1 MGSSLETEN
10 SIGRFVI
17 SMLGNVRTAS
27 PMNINLRF
35 HYEQGDST
43 IQNGGEKNRIYSPW
57 RNVRFG
63 RFPTQSIHSAM
74 VID

>member
-43 IQNGGEKNRIYSPW
+43 IQNGGEKNRIYSP
-57 RNVRFG
+57 
-63 RFPTQSIHSAM
+63 
-74 VID
+74 